1 MDLDDLFAGKNIQR
15 KHHYKQKYNYSNER
29 QFNWL
34 NLFNKIKQNKKLR
47 NIIII
52 GIAIILVI
60 VIGLII
66 LLFPYIVKLF
76 NFIAEK
82 GVSGLVE
89 LNKELL
95 NKLTTSI
102 KL

>member
-1 MDLDDLFAGKNIQR
+1 MSSKAAIL
-15 KHHYKQKYNYSNER
+15 
-29 QFNWL
+29 
-34 NLFNKIKQNKKLR
+34 NKIKQNKKLR

-89 LNKELL
+89 LSKEIIMCLKRGPL
-95 NKLTTSI
+95 YEGSSMI
-102 KL
+102 K

>member
-89 LNKELL
+89 LSKELL